1 MIDLDVKMVEKARID
16 SENPI
21 TSLRYKLRTYYENK
35 IYHIKQVYGKYII
48 PFKDEF
54 ESEIAFIKD
63 YMLIKGWEGILE
75 IKKVY
80 YHKKLYYFKEPFKI
94 ENYKIFGKFSGGK
107 LISFLVNTKY
117 GFHTLGEW
125 TFGYHNLC
133 FGDFTPKDSYDTF
146 KSFKEDCEKLAKVL
160 ETIHIGSLG
169 DCALPG
175 NQRYKKIIM
184 GDEESTIDIVEWIRG
199 MNPSKLKILL
209 KNEILKEVL

>member
-1 MIDLDVKMVEKARID
+1 MIDLDVKMVSQAKE
-16 SENPI
+16 ELNNPL
-21 TSLRYKLRTYYENK
+21 SYLRYRLRSHYENK
-35 IYHIKQVYGKYII
+35 IYHIKQVYGKYAI

-63 YMLIKGWEGILE
+63 YMLIKGWEGLLE

-80 YHKKLYYFKEPFKI
+80 YRKKLYYFKEPFKI

-107 LISFLVNTKY
+107 LIGFLVNTKY
-117 GFHTLGEW
+117 GFHTTGEW
-125 TFGYHNLC
+125 RFGYYSLC

-175 NQRYKKIIM
+175 NQRYKKIII
-184 GDEESTIDIVEWIRG
+184 GDEEGAADIVEWIRG
-199 MNPSKLKILL
+199 MSLSKLKILL